1 MTNRRYRVVWLGV
14 DDEEYQQEVNDR
26 RDAFETCGLRASM
39 GDAWIEFNDG
49 DGWLPWTMG
58 YEIETH
64 EGEMNATEV
73 AFVDD
78 APATDDDYEAQV
90 VTGEGETVA
99 DLRAAFDAVADD
111 ENWKNP
117 ISAAVEAAKVG
128 RVTRAVTFFHADVPS
143 VVGMEAGTGKLIL
156 EGHGYSA

>member
-1 MTNRRYRVVWLGV
+1 MANRRYRVVWLGV
-14 DDEEYQQEVNDR
+14 DDDEYQQEVNDR
-26 RDAFETCGLRASM
+26 RDAFETCGMQATM

-64 EGEMNATEV
+64 EREMN
-73 AFVDD
+73 
-78 APATDDDYEAQV
+78 ATDDDYEAQV
-90 VTGEGETVA
+90 VTKEGETVA

-111 ENWKNP
+111 DNWKNP

-128 RVTRAVTFFHADVPS
+128 LVTRAVTFFHADVPS